1 MLFNT
6 GGSVST
12 TALDIGIKFGCKR
25 IIFIGLDLAYTNNQG
40 HALDTPT
47 AEMMDTT
54 ELRKVLDINGRLVGT
69 GKSLDIYRKWI
80 EKRIKG
86 IDNIEFIDATEG
98 GALIEGMRVC
108 KLVDVI

>member
-1 MLFNT
+1 
-6 GGSVST
+6 
-12 TALDIGIKFGCKR
+12 
-25 IIFIGLDLAYTNNQG
+25 
-40 HALDTPT
+40 
-47 AEMMDTT
+47 
-54 ELRKVLDINGRLVGT
+54 
-69 GKSLDIYRKWI
+69 LDIYRKWI